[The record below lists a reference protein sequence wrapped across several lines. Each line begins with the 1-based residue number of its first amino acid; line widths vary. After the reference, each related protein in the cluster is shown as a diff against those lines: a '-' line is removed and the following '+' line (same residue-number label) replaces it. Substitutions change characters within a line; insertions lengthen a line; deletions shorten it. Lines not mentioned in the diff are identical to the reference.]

1 MKNNKYKLNLT
12 YNDYKNDEINRHREY
27 KQLCQ
32 YVYHNGTKLPD
43 GYEVL
48 YVDNNKASGLYAEV
62 LCKGNNIVI
71 VGRGTDKLYTY
82 AGVKDLKNDI
92 VMARGKIPVQFYS
105 MLKLYDNVAK
115 IKKDNP
121 NIHIT
126 LTGHSLS
133 GSLMQMVGA
142 LKGVE
147 TVTFSA
153 FGTAEF
159 MPKDWIRHTSNII
172 NYGNRF
178 DPVFMKE
185 LKDQI
190 GEVREIEINGN
201 GNPHFLESWD
211 DVANYT
217 PLNPKNYSPYL
228 QKDLNNFNDRNKYFK
243 ILKNLDKSSSTGY
256 ASNIEEYSSGKYV
269 PANSQCAGTYKVSG
283 YTREDGTKVGSY
295 WRTCGAKHKSDK
307 KIPPMHN
314 LSDEEIDKIMRDYI

>member
-1 MKNNKYKLNLT
+1 MKNNTYKLNLT

-153 FGTAEF
+153 FGTAGF

-172 NYGNRF
+172 NYGNF
-178 DPVFMKE
+178 DDIVFEIKLHE
-185 LKDQI
+185 QI
-190 GEVREIEINGN
+190 GEVRGIEKKYDGD
-201 GNPHFLESWD
+201 PHFLESWD